1 MYFSGFI
8 DDNPSSTL
16 SKVRMMEMYTF
27 VLTVQKAFIFV
38 NQSFNQ
44 FYTDNNGSIDFKGSV
59 QSRNFINILSRLDIT
74 EFSRAF

>member
-44 FYTDNNGSIDFKGSV
+44 FYTDNNGSIDFKV
-59 QSRNFINILSRLDIT
+59 CT
-74 EFSRAF
+74 VFSCSFPC